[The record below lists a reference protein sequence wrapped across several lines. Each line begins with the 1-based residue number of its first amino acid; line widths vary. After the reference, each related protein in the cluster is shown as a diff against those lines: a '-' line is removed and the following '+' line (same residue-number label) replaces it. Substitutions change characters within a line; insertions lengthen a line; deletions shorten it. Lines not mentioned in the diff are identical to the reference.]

1 MKAAYSPDGI
11 AIRNGQDVQ
20 VTLSAR
26 GVFVPH
32 IASGQMVGQPETAP
46 LPSGLLVIVR
56 HERERLRGRVVRNC
70 LTDEGRPPRNRLQEQ
85 VPNHLRRLWSKAMV
99 VSAEGKGLAMTRS
112 GIRQEEDC
120 KGTTVEVSKAMRRC
134 QNRGWITAAGQSSD
148 ET

>member
-1 MKAAYSPDGI
+1 MKAAYSPNGI

-70 LTDEGRPPRNRLQEQ
+70 LTDEGRPL
-85 VPNHLRRLWSKAMV
+85 
-99 VSAEGKGLAMTRS
+99 GTGCRS
-112 GIRQEEDC
+112 RFQTISGGC
-120 KGTTVEVSKAMRRC
+120 
-134 QNRGWITAAGQSSD
+134 GQKPWW
-148 ET
+148 